1 MKKGQVV
8 ECHFLDHSL
17 ERKGYGKDDKGIE
30 CIVWGR
36 IKKARGKWLTVEH
49 WVTKDPA
56 YDVNNEQVNIL
67 KSTITKFRV
76 LRS

>member
-1 MKKGQVV
+1 MKKGQIV
-8 ECHFLDHSL
+8 ECTFLDHSL
-17 ERKGYGKDDKGIE
+17 EHKGTIKADKGIE

-49 WVTKDPA
+49 WVTRDPS